1 VHSPIDFSLIFDT
14 WSNQEDADQPG
25 CIRGHNWTAYR
36 PGTQF
41 GYSGLGTAMHA
52 CERATPMT
60 NTHLRCTSC
69 ETRPYKMHAC
79 EKCMPIYMPARDACL
94 SSRHT
99 SLRHKSLPGIHLTSV
114 ILIGMVCG
122 RHASHRHTSLAGIYF
137 SQARTR
143 IVSPAD
149 KPSNC
154 VPDTSRRR
162 TTNLDVVFQGIETRL
177 HLAFDWSASHLCS
190 LTLDRKLL
198 LMLWRPL
205 GT

>member
-1 VHSPIDFSLIFDT
+1 MYICLKET
-14 WSNQEDADQPG
+14 Y
-25 CIRGHNWTAYR
+25 AYKR
-36 PGTQF
+36 YMPARNA
-41 GYSGLGTAMHA
+41 GL
-52 CERATPMT
+52 
-60 NTHLRCTSC
+60 
-69 ETRPYKMHAC
+69 
-79 EKCMPIYMPARDACL
+79 YMPARDACL

-114 ILIGMVCG
+114 ILMGMVCG
-122 RHASHRHTSLAGIYF
+122 RHASHRLPHRFASHRLASHRHTSLAGIYF

-162 TTNLDVVFQGIETRL
+162 TTNLDVVLQGIETRL

-190 LTLDRKLL
+190 LTLARKLL